1 VSGLLD
7 EGGGVLTPPSAPSW
21 PAPAAA
27 SESWRDRSSAA
38 TRTRDRLSQ
47 SPAYFPRHLTAPRVL
62 SQDRLPRLG
71 HSPTYLAQRFAY
83 EPSACILPIKE
94 LTTSSNEE
102 YNIPER
108 SESNPSFREHH
119 WEFLPCG
126 NER

>member
-1 VSGLLD
+1 M
-7 EGGGVLTPPSAPSW
+7 TAF
-21 PAPAAA
+21 
-27 SESWRDRSSAA
+27 WRIGDAEA
-38 TRTRDRLSQ
+38 LLSQ